1 MWNREDRLK
10 GARAI
15 LYLAQGC
22 FDECYSDTECWEVA
36 RDNVALLHR
45 HGVFSS
51 FIELLAIEIDNT
63 EAANNAAKKMAVSLA
78 DSVELRTILT
88 VLYIMVEVIRTHED
102 AELRETFVTE
112 LNSAAPEELLSLRLL
127 NMVTKYCSGQAP
139 HFPMKKVLLVLWKVV
154 LVSLGGSKQLTQ
166 LKEQYRYYPLFNLCL
181 YVYQQFCQAECG
193 AARPARGHRD
203 GEPHHAGR
211 EPARQRRGAAGQ
223 QRRGAA
229 EEPARPGQDGEAKQ
243 PGRDG
248 ARPRG

>member
-166 LKEQYRYYPLFNLCL
+166 LKEQYRCYSLINMCLC
-181 YVYQQFCQAECG
+181 VYQQFCQAECG

-229 EEPARPGQDGEAKQ
+229 EEPARPRQDGEAEQ

>member
-166 LKEQYRYYPLFNLCL
+166 LKEQYRCYSLFNMCLC
-181 YVYQQFCQAECG
+181 VYQQFCQAECG

-229 EEPARPGQDGEAKQ
+229 EEPARPRQDGEAEQ